1 MAASITVV
9 AVTMMIAC
17 PRVLSIRV
25 VRTTCLLRR
34 PPPPLRTYQNGRRTL
49 SSSAGSAP
57 PSAPN
62 KNEPAAEPELV
73 LYERRTDP
81 STTIMRSGLFFST
94 FHTGYW
100 IWYITEFIPMVNQQ
114 SSMPELHIDPALGY
128 GGLFCAALLNA
139 AFLVYPK
146 RLVSK
151 LAYRPQ
157 SQKIMVYTHR
167 LPIVR
172 PNEFP
177 SASFPVGGTS
187 DVSASSTRNSNKGG
201 GDDSEK
207 QNNSLKYFQ
216 LNSKSLAQIIQQV
229 KKRSDFDLSQDFRGV
244 LAAGPSRPYYNI
256 PIMGPKDVPEP
267 ELLLEALLRPE
278 QFGKDFYSSLQE
290 PHAGADNDEQR
301 LSSWRTRPRRKKAT
315 GRVQKM
321 SHRRR

>member
-1 MAASITVV
+1 
-9 AVTMMIAC
+9 MIAC
-17 PRVLSIRV
+17 PHVLSSRL
-25 VRTTCLLRR
+25 VRTTCLFRR
-34 PPPPLRTYQNGRRTL
+34 PPLPLRTHQNGRRTL
-49 SSSAGSAP
+49 SSSADSAP

-100 IWYITEFIPMVNQQ
+100 IWYITDFIPLVNQQ

-187 DVSASSTRNSNKGG
+187 DLSASATRNNNNNSKG
-201 GDDSEK
+201 GDDSK
-207 QNNSLKYFQ
+207 KLNNSPKYFQ
-216 LNSKSLAQIIQQV
+216 LHSKSLAQIIQHV

-244 LAAGPSRPYYNI
+244 LSAGTSRPYYKI

-267 ELLLEALLRPE
+267 DLLLEALLRPE
-278 QFGKDFYSSLQE
+278 HFGKDFYSSLQE

-301 LSSWRTRPRRKKAT
+301 LSSWRTRPRQKKAT

-321 SHRRR
+321 SRRRR